1 MTLRRKLANQI
12 SAMILGLLLVSG
24 LAVWGLVGL
33 KQNFDAALA
42 GYEELRR
49 VYAVG
54 SHVATAR
61 TLVSLS
67 RHGEPPALVELRDAL
82 QLLDASPAPAGEDA
96 GATAAGHRTRIRK
109 GIVESIRELESR
121 RASPAALNQPI
132 AGSAFAAIEQA
143 VTTLAS
149 DIRSDIERAQAAAD
163 ARRRFTIVLVA
174 SVCAAVVIG
183 AVLLGASQYRSVMRP
198 LTDLSA
204 AVRRI
209 AAGDFSSKVP
219 ADGATEFA
227 ALAADFNRT
236 AGELD
241 TVYRG
246 LEAKVEA
253 KSKQLVR
260 SERLASVGYLAAGVA
275 HEINNPLGIIAGHAE
290 LSLQQLD
297 RAKVGAGS
305 PRPIPT
311 SIDAP
316 VTADLR
322 HTLQTIAD
330 EAFRCKTIIDKLL
343 SLARPGD
350 DDRQVISLEAV
361 ARSVVSLLSALP
373 EHRNRKLTLDVR
385 PDTDT
390 RILASENEMKQV
402 LLNLAKNAVESLP
415 EGAGAVTIALRHRA
429 ETVELSV
436 TDTGRGMSP
445 DILDHVFEPFFT
457 TKRGAGSPGTGLGLS
472 ISHAIIESHGGAL
485 TVHSEGASR
494 GATFTLTL
502 PAATPPSSPENTDA
516 KVSLAPVL
524 GGEGRGRG
532 SA

>member
-1 MTLRRKLANQI
+1 
-12 SAMILGLLLVSG
+12 
-24 LAVWGLVGL
+24 
-33 KQNFDAALA
+33 
-42 GYEELRR
+42 
-49 VYAVG
+49 
-54 SHVATAR
+54 
-61 TLVSLS
+61 
-67 RHGEPPALVELRDAL
+67 
-82 QLLDASPAPAGEDA
+82 
-96 GATAAGHRTRIRK
+96 
-109 GIVESIRELESR
+109 
-121 RASPAALNQPI
+121 
-132 AGSAFAAIEQA
+132 
-143 VTTLAS
+143 
-149 DIRSDIERAQAAAD
+149 
-163 ARRRFTIVLVA
+163 
-174 SVCAAVVIG
+174 
-183 AVLLGASQYRSVMRP
+183 MRP